1 MPSIVRQ
8 RSNIRRADDE
18 LARVGFMS
26 PSDAGSFVAI
36 HDDEDSSRRRAR
48 QIETYF

>member
-8 RSNIRRADDE
+8 LNSIGHANNE
-18 LARVGFMS
+18 LVRVGFMS

-36 HDDEDSSRRRAR
+36 HEGEDSSRRRAGGNR
-48 QIETYF
+48 

>member
-8 RSNIRRADDE
+8 LNSIGRADDV

-36 HDDEDSSRRRAR
+36 YEDEDSGLRRTR
-48 QIETYF
+48 